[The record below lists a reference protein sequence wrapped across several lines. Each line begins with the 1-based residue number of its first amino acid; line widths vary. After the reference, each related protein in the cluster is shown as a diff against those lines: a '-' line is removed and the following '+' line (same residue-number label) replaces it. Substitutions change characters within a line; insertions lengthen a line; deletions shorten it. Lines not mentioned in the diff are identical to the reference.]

1 MQFFYLTTVDEHF
14 LKLSVLVNRNVC
26 IFIRFMYFWG
36 GIVSGRLCQC
46 SWDNRTMLNG
56 DIHKNVIIL
65 AQFILRTTWV
75 KNKCFH

>member
-1 MQFFYLTTVDEHF
+1 
-14 LKLSVLVNRNVC
+14 
-26 IFIRFMYFWG
+26 
-36 GIVSGRLCQC
+36 
-46 SWDNRTMLNG
+46 MLNG